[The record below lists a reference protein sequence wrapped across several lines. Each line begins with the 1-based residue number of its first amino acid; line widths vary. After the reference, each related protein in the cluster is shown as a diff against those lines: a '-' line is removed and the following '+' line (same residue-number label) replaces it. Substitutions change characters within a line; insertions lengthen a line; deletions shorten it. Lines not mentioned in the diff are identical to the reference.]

1 MREHICDLVYEQL
14 SHFWPAMGISGWQ
27 VTHQCHPISNERF
40 IHLENGAEVPAVFF
54 DLQN

>member
-1 MREHICDLVYEQL
+1 MNTSVILSMSNFHISDQQ
-14 SHFWPAMGISGWQ
+14 WPGISGWQ